1 MAEEKGVLIC
11 DTTLREGGQSMGS
24 SFTPQDMLAIAEKL
38 VEFGVPWIECPW
50 PVPEHEVKEDEEKEA
65 LQKAL
70 EFYQLVSESEFKGR
84 ERLVVFGSTG
94 EKEVEAKDSKRLK
107 ALVKTGLKNFA
118 IFGKSSK
125 RHVFEVLKTSL
136 KENLRMIEDSVR
148 FLKKQGGT
156 VFYDA
161 EHFFDGYLEDP
172 EYAYK
177 TVESAIAGGADVIIL
192 CDTNG
197 GMLPEQVEMVVC
209 EMSPLLDNQAWGV
222 HMHDDGEFALA
233 NTLCAINNGATYAQC
248 TVNGESE
255 RVGMPKLTSLL
266 PTLMHKKK
274 IKCFGIDSTKSEK
287 ALAEF
292 VAEKNNHAL
301 PFNQAYVGPWAFTHK
316 AASHQLGAR
325 IDPTLQEHINPNL
338 VGAKRRL
345 PISGEAGRN
354 AVVAALNELGVPVD
368 RDDPAVYKILGQI
381 RNLDKQGF
389 NLESAPSTFALIA
402 LRQLENYQRP
412 FEIKLIKSHSTLV
425 WENSAPKKHRSES
438 SIEIVF
444 PDGCV
449 VKPWERGSDGPVD
462 AIKNALKPVL
472 AQKYPFLQ
480 AVELIGFKVRI
491 INGNGQGTASKV
503 RVSITG
509 KTPFGF
515 EDTAAVSRNI
525 IKASAMAL
533 MDLYEVTILKGQ
545 RQA

>member
-1 MAEEKGVLIC
+1 MTEKTGVLIC

-24 SFTPQDMLAIAEKL
+24 SFTPQDMVAIAEKL
-38 VEFGVPWIECPW
+38 LEFGVPWIECPW
-50 PVPEHEVKEDEEKEA
+50 PVPEQEVKEDEEKEA

-70 EFYQLVSESEFKGR
+70 EFYQLVTQSEFKGR

-94 EKEVEAKDSKRLK
+94 EKDVEAKDSKRLK

-136 KENLRMIEDSVR
+136 KENLRMIEDSVK

-172 EYAYK
+172 DYAYK
-177 TVESAIAGGADVIIL
+177 TMEAAIAGGADVIIL

-197 GMLPEQVEMVVC
+197 GMLPEQVEMVIH
-209 EMSPLLDNQAWGV
+209 EMSDLLDNQAWGV

-233 NTLCAINNGATYAQC
+233 NTLSAINLGATFAQC

-266 PTLMHKKK
+266 PTLIHKKG
-274 IKCFGIDSTKSEK
+274 IKCQGIDSTKGLK

-292 VAEKNNHAL
+292 VAEKNNQAL
-301 PFNQAYVGPWAFTHK
+301 SNNQPYVGSWAFTHK

-325 IDPTLQEHINPNL
+325 LDPTLQEHINPNL

-354 AVVAALNELGVPVD
+354 AVVAALNELGVPIE

-381 RNLDKQGF
+381 RSLDKQGF
-389 NLESAPSTFALIA
+389 NLESAPGTFALIA
-402 LRQLENYQRP
+402 LRQLENYVRP
-412 FEIKLIKSHSTLV
+412 FQIRLIKSHSTLV
-425 WENSAPKKHRSES
+425 WENGAPKKHRSES
-438 SIEIVF
+438 SIEVNF
-444 PDGCV
+444 PNGSV
-449 VKPWERGSDGPVD
+449 VKPWERGDDGPVD

-472 AQKYPFLQ
+472 ANVYPVLQ
-480 AVELIGFKVRI
+480 AVELVGFKVRI
-491 INGNGQGTASKV
+491 INGNGKGTASRV

-525 IKASAMAL
+525 IKASAIAL
-533 MDLYEVTILKGQ
+533 LDLYEVTILKGQ